1 MSEDRDANGQFQPGH
16 SIKSPGRPR
25 RAIEVEYLKA
35 LSDEVSLDDWK
46 EIVKAAKE
54 AAKAGDAKAREWI
67 ASYVIGDKT
76 PGLTDLA
83 LMDLYGATAM
93 DWLAYKG
100 QRAEELGLGFAGES
114 IEGKERRARIG
125 AKLKKQQQLQAGQ
138 E

>member
-46 EIVKAAKE
+46 EIVRAAKD
-54 AAKAGDAKAREWI
+54 AAKAGDAKAREWL
-67 ASYVIGDKT
+67 ASYVIGDKA
-76 PGLTDLA
+76 PALSELA
-83 LMDLYGATAM
+83 LMDLYDATAM
-93 DWLAYKG
+93 DWLAYQG
-100 QRAEELGLGFAGES
+100 QKAEEFNWGFAGQS
-114 IEGKERRARIG
+114 LEGKERRARIG
-125 AKLKKQQQLQAGQ
+125 AKIKKQAA